1 MITFS
6 RSMLVGAEFLDE
18 TTVRFHGILEDHMYA
33 MEIQMDV
40 RVPDGVIAAIE
51 GSMKRYTNPVCP
63 KAVDVLQ
70 DAVGVSLREEGWA
83 SRIYREIGRKGCQHF
98 AEILIEC
105 GRCLDLARMAHD
117 LTPTIASDPAAS
129 TTELARTWLKE
140 HPEVH
145 GSCMAQPTEGT
156 GSAN

>member
-6 RSMLVGAEFLDE
+6 RSLLVGAEFLDE
-18 TTVRFHGILEDHMYA
+18 TTVRIHGILEDHIYA
-33 MEIQMDV
+33 MEIQVDV
-40 RVPDGVIAAIE
+40 RIPDGVIDAIK

-63 KAVDVLQ
+63 RAVDVLQ

-83 SRIYREIGRKGCQHF
+83 SRIYREIGRKGCQHL

-105 GRCLDLARMAHD
+105 ARCMDLARMAHD
-117 LTPTIASDPAAS
+117 LTLTMASDPAAS
-129 TTELARTWLKE
+129 TKEGARTWLKE

-145 GSCMAQPTEGT
+145 GSCMAQPREGT
-156 GSAN
+156 CCAH

>member
-6 RSMLVGAEFLDE
+6 RSMLVGGEFLDE
-18 TTVRFHGILEDHMYA
+18 TTVRFHGILEDHIYA

-40 RVPDGVIAAIE
+40 RIPDGVIAAIE

-63 KAVDVLQ
+63 RAVDVLQ

-105 GRCLDLARMAHD
+105 GRCMDLARMAHD
-117 LTPTIASDPAAS
+117 LTPTIAGDPAAS
-129 TTELARTWLKE
+129 TTELANAWLQE
-140 HPEVH
+140 HPEVQ
-145 GSCMAQPTEGT
+145 GSCMAQPTR
-156 GSAN
+156 GSGGAN

>member
-6 RSMLVGAEFLDE
+6 RSTLVGAEFLDE
-18 TTVRFHGILEDHMYA
+18 TTLRFHGILEDHIYA

-40 RVPDGVIAAIE
+40 CIPDGVIIAIE

-105 GRCLDLARMAHD
+105 GRCLDLARMTHD
-117 LTPTIASDPAAS
+117 LTPTIATDPAAS
-129 TTELARTWLKE
+129 TAELAKTWLRQ

-145 GSCMAQPTEGT
+145 GSCMAQPTEG
-156 GSAN
+156 SAGAN

>member
-6 RSMLVGAEFLDE
+6 RTMLVGAEFLDE
-18 TTVRFHGILEDHMYA
+18 TAVRFHGILEDHIYA

-40 RVPDGVIAAIE
+40 SIPDGVVTAIDGE
-51 GSMKRYTNPVCP
+51 MKRYTNPVCP

-70 DAVGVSLREEGWA
+70 QAVGVSLREEGWA

-105 GRCLDLARMAHD
+105 GRCLDQARMAHD
-117 LTPTIASDPAAS
+117 LTPIIATNPAAS
-129 TTELARTWLKE
+129 TRELAKAWLRE
-140 HPEVH
+140 HPEAK
-145 GSCMAQPTEGT
+145 GSCMARSEEGNI
-156 GSAN
+156 GAN